1 MRVKTTLKMFSIT
14 ENATWEAVPEVI
26 EPPYAAQHAQTQQ
39 QDVWATTVL
48 TLPHLLAQ
56 EARMTEAAM
65 GQPLTPPAP
74 RFFSPNTACLLHQ
87 KEELTAQ

>member
-26 EPPYAAQHAQTQQ
+26 EPPYAAQHAQAQQ

-56 EARMTEAAM
+56 EGHLTEAAM
-65 GQPLTPPAP
+65 GQPLTPPA
-74 RFFSPNTACLLHQ
+74 RIFISLNSA
-87 KEELTAQ
+87 